1 MQRSLV
7 IANMLAVNWKLAGD
21 VTVTPNENGEVTV
34 KYALQLDEDEEGEVM
49 GLQLSVSDNVEKVV
63 AKIVK
68 DGDIVQQPVREATST
83 FCLLK
88 RQCRVSW

>member
-1 MQRSLV
+1 MLRGSV
-7 IANMLAVNWKLAGD
+7 VANVLAINWKFAGD

-68 DGDIVQQPVREATST
+68 DGETIDQRVREATSS

-88 RQCRVSW
+88 RQCRVS

>member
-7 IANMLAVNWKLAGD
+7 VANMLAVNWKLAGD

-34 KYALQLDEDEEGEVM
+34 KYALQLDEDEEGKVM

-68 DGDIVQQPVREATST
+68 DGETIDQRVREATSS

-88 RQCRVSW
+88 RQCRGS